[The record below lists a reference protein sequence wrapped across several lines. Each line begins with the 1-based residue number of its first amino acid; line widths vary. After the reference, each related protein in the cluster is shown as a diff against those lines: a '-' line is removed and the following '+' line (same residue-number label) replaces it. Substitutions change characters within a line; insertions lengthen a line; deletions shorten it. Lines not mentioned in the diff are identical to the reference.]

1 MNEIGSV
8 EPGSLQ
14 LSIPSR
20 ISVLMSI
27 PMDFEML
34 KFERCSRKYLHAI
47 DVARSVGA
55 GDRW

>member
-27 PMDFEML
+27 PMDS
-34 KFERCSRKYLHAI
+34 KCSRFERCSRKYLHAI
-47 DVARSVGA
+47 DVARSVAA

>member
-27 PMDFEML
+27 PMD
-34 KFERCSRKYLHAI
+34 C
-47 DVARSVGA
+47 
-55 GDRW
+55 